1 MKAMMMIPEAYAARL
16 ETLPT
21 MPEPAQR
28 VLAMLKDPT
37 TTAQDLQNVIEHDQ
51 SLAASVLRL
60 ANSSLFAPRQRVA
73 NLSLAIMRIGF
84 FRLRSLVL
92 TTVVSGLRSLVPG
105 KATAQRNQLWQHSV
119 RAALAARTLA
129 ECLGLEW
136 SEEAFVFGLLHDC
149 GRQVLLALETDD
161 YIALMSESENDLPL
175 PERERIMLGVTHEEI
190 GAALMKQWNMP
201 RALIVTCG
209 SHHGDQQ
216 FEGPDS
222 AVVAL
227 IALADR
233 IVSPEN
239 GESIEPAAAALGI
252 EPDQVE
258 PLVEAVQR
266 TIHEHGDDLMAL

>member
-28 VLAMLKDPT
+28 VLRMLKEPT
-37 TTAQDLQNVIEHDQ
+37 TTAQDLQHVIERDQ

-73 NLSLAIMRIGF
+73 NLSMAIMRIGF

-105 KATAQRNQLWQHSV
+105 KATSQRNQLWQHSV
-119 RAALAARTLA
+119 RTALAARTLA
-129 ECLGLEW
+129 DRLGLEW

-161 YIALMSESENDLPL
+161 YLELMAEHDERLPL
-175 PERERIMLGVTHEEI
+175 PARERNKLGVTHEEI

-201 RALIVTCG
+201 RSLIITCG

-239 GESIEPAAAALGI
+239 SESLEPAATALGI
-252 EPDQVE
+252 EHEQLE
-258 PLVEAVQR
+258 ELTEAIQQ
-266 TIHEHGDDLMAL
+266 TIHEHGGELVDI